1 MADSLNHDAED
12 RDVSACPAGVMPGA
26 PLVEVERAFVT
37 FPGMCALNDVSLV
50 VRAGEHLAIRG
61 GNGAGK
67 STLLRVLRGEQW
79 LDQTRLAGGGV
90 GSRGRMVWHTP
101 TGAESSPLA
110 GRNMS
115 ALVSAAVQEAI
126 VRQGWNLS
134 GEELVAGGFADTAF
148 PGGRRDPEQEAI
160 IRSTAVLLGAEDL
173 LSRRV
178 LALSQGQLRLLLAAR
193 ALVRRVPLLLL
204 DEVTEGLDAPACR
217 RLLDALERVAEYATL
232 VMTTHRPETLPAW
245 IGRIARMAAG
255 RLIPDETPPQEE
267 APPRET
273 DAFSARGMTAE
284 QTRISGGAG
293 VTLSHVTVYIEGTP
307 VLHDLDWEIR
317 PGENWAVIG
326 GNGAGKST
334 LLRLLAGDEFA
345 ALGGSIRHRFPG
357 RDQDAAASAEPR
369 RLEDLRRA
377 VQLVSDL
384 GQATYG
390 YNVTGEELVVSGIDN
405 TIGLYREST
414 GEERARAAALLKLVG
429 ASGLAAQRIRTC
441 SSGELRR
448 LLLARALAG
457 EPDLLLLD
465 EPFSGLDAESRE
477 GFRLL
482 LDTLARRGVQMVL
495 VTHHPEDVIPAITR
509 TLHLEN
515 GRIAGVTGEHA
526 PMHAG

>member
-90 GSRGRMVWHTP
+90 GSRGRVVWHTP

-245 IGRIARMAAG
+245 IGRVVRMAAG
-255 RLIPDETPPQEE
+255 RLIPDETPPREE

-429 ASGLAAQRIRTC
+429 ASGLAAQRIRT
-441 SSGELRR
+441 SGELRR